1 MAFMT
6 RFIRLSGAAL
16 LVAAA
21 ATLSAC
27 NIQISGQA
35 EGRAADWNKDYT
47 LAAGASIEIR
57 NTNGLIEVEP
67 SDSDK
72 ITITAERTARGRTD
86 EDAKKAAEE
95 IQITETVSASSLLL
109 DAKTSLV
116 GMMSGSNRQV
126 KFRVRAPKGTVL
138 TLSNTNGNI
147 QIRDMT
153 GDLRLDTTNGRIRGV
168 NLSGSTRAESTN
180 GEVDLDFASL
190 GENGVIAETT
200 NGRVVVTMP
209 KTQKAR
215 LSVRVTNG
223 GIDTDNLTLETS
235 EQSRK
240 RLTATVN
247 GGGPEVRLE
256 TTNGGVSI
264 RGK

>member
-1 MAFMT
+1 MASVT
-6 RFIRLSGAAL
+6 RFIRLSSAAV

-35 EGRAADWNKDYT
+35 EGRAADWKKDYT
-47 LAAGASIEIR
+47 LAAGGSIEIR
-57 NTNGLIEVEP
+57 NSNGLIEVEP
-67 SDSDK
+67 SEGNQV
-72 ITITAERTARGRTD
+72 TITAERTARGRTD

-95 IQITETVSASSLLL
+95 IQIAETVSASSIIL
-109 DAKTSLV
+109 DAKASLI
-116 GMMSGSNRQV
+116 GMMGGNRQV
-126 KFRVRAPKGTVL
+126 KFHVRAPRGTVL

-147 QIRDMT
+147 QVRDMT
-153 GDLRLDTTNGRIRGV
+153 GDLRLETTNGRIRGV

-180 GEVDLDFASL
+180 GEVDLDYASL

-215 LSVRVTNG
+215 ISVRVTNG

-235 EQSRK
+235 EKSRK